1 MGLLFKRKAMRFLYT
16 LAIGLLF
23 STGILAWD
31 DTPDAIYVW
40 VDGSSVCY
48 RLEAEPVVKFQD
60 NKAVLYLDGAEVLS
74 LDLKE
79 RGDLKIVFGL
89 YEEEKDPAG
98 IKEIEGDGNSIPT
111 KVSHSGKY
119 IRGGKVIIVKDGKMY
134 DTNGVVIKN

>member
-1 MGLLFKRKAMRFLYT
+1 MKFLYT
-16 LAIGLLF
+16 LAIGLF
-23 STGILAWD
+23 FATGIFAQS

-40 VDGSSVCY
+40 VDGSEVCY
-48 RLEAEPVVKFQD
+48 RLETEPVVKFQD
-60 NKAVLYLDGAEVLS
+60 NKAVLYINGAEVLS

-89 YEEEKDPAG
+89 YEEDKDPVG
-98 IKEIEGDGNSIPT
+98 IKDIEGEGNSTPS